1 MARFPYNPLP
11 HCTCSAWIIKKKKP
25 QWQWIVYG
33 SMALNSKQIVIRR
46 TTLTRARPPSNYKK
60 TSVPLHETTA
70 GISLLWMPNTALLCF
85 SSVEIPEEDSSDT
98 LIDLANTFLDLAN
111 APQHLRVNSS
121 KFTSTF
127 CKELFQAQSFLFVQ
141 AIWHIPLQN
150 KISMNSLLRRSQ
162 S

>member
-1 MARFPYNPLP
+1 MQCLDE
-11 HCTCSAWIIKKKKP
+11 KEKKP

-127 CKELFQAQSFLFVQ
+127 CKELFQAQSLLFVQ

-150 KISMNSLLRRSQ
+150 KISMNSLLRRYRS
-162 S
+162 

>member
-11 HCTCSAWIIKKKKP
+11 HCTCSAWIIKKKP

-33 SMALNSKQIVIRR
+33 SMALKSKQIVIRR

-127 CKELFQAQSFLFVQ
+127 CKELFQAQSLLFVQ

-150 KISMNSLLRRSQ
+150 KISMNSLLRRYQ

>member
-11 HCTCSAWIIKKKKP
+11 HCTCSAWIIKKKS

-60 TSVPLHETTA
+60 NSVPLHKTTA

-127 CKELFQAQSFLFVQ
+127 CKELFQAQSLLFVQ

-150 KISMNSLLRRSQ
+150 KISMNSLLRRYQ

>member
-11 HCTCSAWIIKKKKP
+11 HCTCSAWIIKKKS

-127 CKELFQAQSFLFVQ
+127 CKELFQAQSLLFVQ

-150 KISMNSLLRRSQ
+150 KISMNSLLRRYQ